1 MMASVP
7 FSQVSFSGSAHNHF
21 ALGHQPVISSQPSK
35 LHVPLPIAHREKGSV
50 NDDVKQRI
58 SYQSDINA
66 DELSHQ
72 VGISSQSPNHLPK
85 RNFVG
90 TSRPGSVHSC
100 DGYLLASETAQH
112 QRAHYNKINA
122 LNAGVNQ

>member
-66 DELSHQ
+66 DELSHLIKSASVANHQ
-72 VGISSQSPNHLPK
+72 TIFQKEISS
-85 RNFVG
+85 
-90 TSRPGSVHSC
+90 
-100 DGYLLASETAQH
+100 AQEDLEVFI
-112 QRAHYNKINA
+112 AAMATY
-122 LNAGVNQ
+122 